1 MQFKLPDMRKAIPAI
16 LAFIVSV
23 SLSAQPDLR
32 RLAESSSINNP
43 VIPGAWRT
51 EEYFPLLKAK
61 HVGVVANQTSLIR
74 EVHLVDSLLSAGIT
88 VVKVFTPEHGFRGN
102 AEAGASIGNDWDS
115 RSGLPLISLYGDR
128 KKPGKAEL
136 EGLDIVIFDL
146 QDVGARFY
154 TYISTMTY
162 MMEACAENNIPL
174 ILLDR
179 PNPNGFYVDGP
190 VLKPEFS
197 SFVGLHPVPVVHGM
211 TMTEYARMVNGER
224 WLKNGAECNLTWVPC
239 KGYTHK
245 SRYRLPVRPSPNL
258 PDMASVY
265 LYPSLCFFEGTVV
278 SVGRGTKSPFTVIG
292 HPDFTYGS
300 HVFRPVQI
308 KGVSEN
314 PPHKGVDCYGYNL
327 RERSDEIYENGGL
340 RLEWLVEMYKALG
353 SKPGFFN
360 NFFDKLA
367 GTDELRR
374 QIQAGVSEIKI
385 RESWETGLQ
394 KFKEIRNKYLLY
406 PDFE

>member
-1 MQFKLPDMRKAIPAI
+1 MRKALPAI
-16 LAFIVSV
+16 LVFLVSV
-23 SLSAQPDLR
+23 SVSAQPNLR
-32 RLAESSSINNP
+32 RLTESSSINNP

-102 AEAGASIGNDWDS
+102 AEAGASISNDWDS

-128 KKPGKAEL
+128 KKPGKADL
-136 EGLDIVIFDL
+136 EGLDIIILDL

-174 ILLDR
+174 IVLDR

-211 TMTEYARMVNGER
+211 TMAEYARMVNGER
-224 WLKNGAECNLTWVPC
+224 WLKNGAEC
-239 KGYTHK
+239 
-245 SRYRLPVRPSPNL
+245 
-258 PDMASVY
+258 
-265 LYPSLCFFEGTVV
+265 
-278 SVGRGTKSPFTVIG
+278 
-292 HPDFTYGS
+292 
-300 HVFRPVQI
+300 
-308 KGVSEN
+308 
-314 PPHKGVDCYGYNL
+314 
-327 RERSDEIYENGGL
+327 
-340 RLEWLVEMYKALG
+340 
-353 SKPGFFN
+353 
-360 NFFDKLA
+360 
-367 GTDELRR
+367 EL
-374 QIQAGVSEIKI
+374 
-385 RESWETGLQ
+385 
-394 KFKEIRNKYLLY
+394 
-406 PDFE
+406 